1 MMNAL
6 KANPIYQFFTSLRL
20 TVTLLSISLVII
32 FFGTLAQE
40 PMGLNIAVERYF
52 KSFFID
58 SHAAEAGWFM
68 LLKLFQMEGTPLTPE
83 KIITPG
89 WPVFP
94 GGYLVGSLLLVNLL
108 TAHYARFELSA
119 KKAGIFLT
127 HIGIITLL
135 IGQVFTDLLQEESFV
150 HMERGD
156 RRNYTVSFDD
166 NELALMLPTGA
177 SNRVVS
183 IPETMLKDKINI
195 QHPDLAGLTVETE
208 KYWRNARP
216 MTVSQLIDLDRDEQQ
231 ALRQVKVDQVFA
243 VIQTRITALEERLQ
257 QSPHPENRKALT
269 ALKGRAFQQRAEAV
283 ELRSLASLLGQVGEM
298 EMEILGLGESD
309 KQLIFNQKNL
319 RDMLVAART
328 FDDQRTVGDLFKGAM
343 KGNLPKGT
351 LEELNEQADNFVPTL
366 RAYPGGT
373 GEAMVKA
380 AGEFVIRIKK
390 RAEKFYTGTTQGKLG
405 DYFRFVQPLA
415 PAFDQNDRNQ
425 PVAVLKIS
433 HKGEALGTWMASC
446 TSEFQQSISV
456 GDQKWKLILRPKR
469 HYLGFHLT
477 LVNLKWEKYRGTE
490 IPKNFQSRV
499 IVEGDSEL
507 RPVDISMNEPL
518 RESGQTFY
526 QYQMNQDQ
534 LGATVQTVLQ
544 VVKNPNWRT
553 AYIGCLVVAL
563 GLIYQFLFHLIGF
576 ARKRKKITA

>member
-6 KANPIYQFFTSLRL
+6 KANPVYQFFTSLRL

-58 SHAAEAGWFM
+58 AHAAEAGWFM
-68 LLKLFQMEGTPLTPE
+68 LLKLIQVEGTPLTPE
-83 KIITPG
+83 KIINPG

-94 GGYLVGSLLLVNLL
+94 GGYLVGSLLLINLVV
-108 TAHYARFELSA
+108 AYYHRFEWS
-119 KKAGIFLT
+119 KKKVGIYFT
-127 HIGIITLL
+127 HVGIVTLL
-135 IGQVFTDLLQEESFV
+135 VGQLFTDLLQEESFV

-166 NELALMLPTGA
+166 NELALILPTGG

-183 IPETMLKDKINI
+183 VPEIMLKDKINI
-195 QHPDLAGLTVETE
+195 QHPDLAGLTVETK

-231 ALRQVKVDQVFA
+231 ALRQAKVDQVFA
-243 VIQTRITALEERLQ
+243 VIQSRITALEERLQ

-351 LEELNEQADNFVPTL
+351 LEELNEQADKFVPTL

-405 DYFRFVQPLA
+405 DFFRFVQP
-415 PAFDQNDRNQ
+415 
-425 PVAVLKIS
+425 
-433 HKGEALGTWMASC
+433 
-446 TSEFQQSISV
+446 
-456 GDQKWKLILRPKR
+456 
-469 HYLGFHLT
+469 
-477 LVNLKWEKYRGTE
+477 
-490 IPKNFQSRV
+490 
-499 IVEGDSEL
+499 
-507 RPVDISMNEPL
+507 
-518 RESGQTFY
+518 
-526 QYQMNQDQ
+526 
-534 LGATVQTVLQ
+534 
-544 VVKNPNWRT
+544 
-553 AYIGCLVVAL
+553 
-563 GLIYQFLFHLIGF
+563 
-576 ARKRKKITA
+576 

>member
-1 MMNAL
+1 MM
-6 KANPIYQFFTSLRL
+6 KANPVYKFFTSLRL
-20 TVTLLSISLVII
+20 TVTLLSFSLVII

-58 SHAAEAGWFM
+58 AHAAEAGWFM
-68 LLKLFQMEGTPLTPE
+68 LLKLVQVEGTPLTPE
-83 KIITPG
+83 KIINPG

-94 GGYLVGSLLLVNLL
+94 GGYLVGSLLLINLVV
-108 TAHYARFELSA
+108 AYYHRFEWSA
-119 KKAGIFLT
+119 KKAGIYMT
-127 HIGIITLL
+127 HVGIVTLL
-135 IGQVFTDLLQEESFV
+135 VGQLFTDILQEESFV

-166 NELALMLPTGA
+166 NELALMLPAGG

-183 IPETMLKDKINI
+183 IPEIMLKDKTNI

-231 ALRQVKVDQVFA
+231 ALRQAKVDQVFA

-269 ALKGRAFQQRAEAV
+269 TLKGRAFQQRAEAI
-283 ELRSLASLLGQVGEM
+283 ELRSLDSLLEQVGEM
-298 EMEILGLGESD
+298 EMEILRLGKSD
-309 KQLIFNQKNL
+309 EQLIFNQKSL
-319 RDMLVAART
+319 RELRIAART
-328 FDDQRTVGDLFKGAM
+328 HDDQRTVGDLFKGAI
-343 KGNLPKGT
+343 KGNLPQGT
-351 LEELNEQADNFVPTL
+351 LEEFNQQADNFVPTL
-366 RAYPGGT
+366 RNFPGGAGDT
-373 GEAMVKA
+373 MIEAA
-380 AGEFVIRIKK
+380 SEFVVRIKQ
-390 RAEKFYTGTTQGKLG
+390 RAGKFHTGTTEGRLG

-433 HKGEALGTWMASC
+433 HKGEALGTWLASC

-499 IVEGDSEL
+499 IVEGSSES

-518 RESGQTFY
+518 REGGQTFY
-526 QYQMNQDQ
+526 QYQMNQNQ
-534 LGATVQTVLQ
+534 LGATVQPVLQ

-553 AYIGCLVVAL
+553 AYIGCLIVAL

-576 ARKRKKITA
+576 ARKRKKAAA

>member
-1 MMNAL
+1 MIMNAL
-6 KANPIYQFFTSLRL
+6 KANPVYQFFTSLRL
-20 TVTLLSISLVII
+20 TVTLLLISLVII

-58 SHAAEAGWFM
+58 AHAAEAGWFM
-68 LLKLFQMEGTPLTPE
+68 LLKLFQVEGTPLTPE
-83 KIITPG
+83 QIINPG

-94 GGYLVGSLLLVNLL
+94 GGYLIGTLLLINLGV
-108 TAHYARFELSA
+108 AYYDRFEWSA
-119 KKAGIFLT
+119 KKAGIYLT
-127 HIGIITLL
+127 HIGIVTLL
-135 IGQVFTDLLQEESFV
+135 IGQVATDLLQEESFV

-166 NELALMLPTGA
+166 NELALMLPVGD

-183 IPETMLKDKINI
+183 IPEQMLNDKLNI
-195 QHPDLAGLTVETE
+195 QHPELAGLTIETKE
-208 KYWRNARP
+208 YWRNARP

-231 ALRQVKVDQVFA
+231 SHRQAKVDEVFA
-243 VIQTRITALEERLQ
+243 VIQLRITALEEHLQ
-257 QSPHPENRKALT
+257 KSPHPKNRKALT
-269 ALKGRAFQQRAEAV
+269 TLKGRVYQQRAETV
-283 ELRSLASLLGQVGEM
+283 ELRSLASLLGLVGEM

-328 FDDQRTVGDLFKGAM
+328 FDDQRTVGDLFKGAV
-343 KGNLPKGT
+343 KGNLPNGT
-351 LEELNEQADNFVPTL
+351 LEEFNVQADDFVPTL
-366 RAYPGGT
+366 RNYRGG
-373 GEAMVKA
+373 EMEKMIQA
-380 AGEFVIRIKK
+380 AEQFIVRIKQ
-390 RAEKFYTGTTQGKLG
+390 RALKYHTGTTKGRLG

-415 PAFDQNDRNQ
+415 TAFDDDRNQ

-433 HKGEALGTWMASC
+433 HKGEELGTWLASC

-499 IVEGDSEL
+499 IVERSSES

-518 RESGQTFY
+518 REGGLTFY

-553 AYIGCLVVAL
+553 AYIGCLIVAL

-576 ARKRKKITA
+576 ARKRKKANG

>member
-1 MMNAL
+1 MM
-6 KANPIYQFFTSLRL
+6 KANPVYKFFTSLRL
-20 TVTLLSISLVII
+20 TVTLLSFSLVII

-58 SHAAEAGWFM
+58 AHAAEAGWFM
-68 LLKLFQMEGTPLTPE
+68 LLKLIQVEGTPLTPE
-83 KIITPG
+83 KIINPG

-94 GGYLVGSLLLVNLL
+94 GGYLVGSLLLINLVV
-108 TAHYARFELSA
+108 AYYHRFEWS
-119 KKAGIFLT
+119 KKKVGIYFT
-127 HIGIITLL
+127 HVGIVTLL
-135 IGQVFTDLLQEESFV
+135 VGQLFTDLLQEESFV

-166 NELALMLPTGA
+166 NELALILPTGG

-183 IPETMLKDKINI
+183 VPEIMLKDKINI
-195 QHPDLAGLTVETE
+195 QHPDLAGLTVETK

-231 ALRQVKVDQVFA
+231 ALRQAKVDQVFA
-243 VIQTRITALEERLQ
+243 VIQSRITALEERLQ
-257 QSPHPENRKALT
+257 QSPHPENRRALT

-298 EMEILGLGESD
+298 EMEILGLGKSD

-380 AGEFVIRIKK
+380 AGEFVVRIKQ
-390 RAEKFYTGTTQGKLG
+390 RAGKFHTGTTQGRLG
-405 DYFRFVQPLA
+405 DFFRFVQPLA

-433 HKGEALGTWMASC
+433 HKGEALGTWLVSC

-499 IVEGDSEL
+499 IVEGAGES

-518 RESGQTFY
+518 REGGQTFY
-526 QYQMNQDQ
+526 QYQMNQNQ

-553 AYIGCLVVAL
+553 AYIGCLIVAL

-576 ARKRKKITA
+576 ARKRKKAAA

>member
-6 KANPIYQFFTSLRL
+6 KTNPVYQFFTSLRL

-58 SHAAEAGWFM
+58 AHAAEAGWFM
-68 LLKLFQMEGTPLTPE
+68 LLKLVQVEGTPLTPE
-83 KIITPG
+83 KIINPG

-94 GGYLVGSLLLVNLL
+94 GGYLVGSLLLINLVV
-108 TAHYARFELSA
+108 AYYHRFEWSA
-119 KKAGIFLT
+119 KKAGIYMT
-127 HIGIITLL
+127 HVGIVTLL
-135 IGQVFTDLLQEESFV
+135 VGQLFTDILQEESFV

-166 NELALMLPTGA
+166 NELALMLPAGG

-183 IPETMLKDKINI
+183 IPEIMLKDKTNI

-231 ALRQVKVDQVFA
+231 ALRQAKVDQVFA

-269 ALKGRAFQQRAEAV
+269 TLKGRAFQQRAEAV
-283 ELRSLASLLGQVGEM
+283 ELRSLASLLGRVGEM

-319 RDMLVAART
+319 REMLVAART
-328 FDDQRTVGDLFKGAM
+328 FDDQRTVGELFKSAV
-343 KGNLPKGT
+343 KGNLPQGT
-351 LEELNEQADNFVPTL
+351 LDEFNAQADHFVPTL
-366 RAYPGGT
+366 RNYRE
-373 GEAMVKA
+373 GEMGAMIQA
-380 AGEFVIRIKK
+380 AEKFIIRIKQ
-390 RAEKFYTGTTQGKLG
+390 RAQKFHTGTTEGRLG

-433 HKGEALGTWMASC
+433 HKGEALGTWLASC

-499 IVEGDSEL
+499 IVEGSSES

-518 RESGQTFY
+518 REGGQTFY
-526 QYQMNQDQ
+526 QYQMNQNQ

-553 AYIGCLVVAL
+553 AYIGCLIVAL

-576 ARKRKKITA
+576 ARKRKKAAA

>member
-83 KIITPG
+83 KIINPG

-499 IVEGDSEL
+499 IVEGSSES

-518 RESGQTFY
+518 REGGQTFY

>member
-83 KIITPG
+83 KIINPG

-195 QHPDLAGLTVETE
+195 QHPDLAGLTIETE

>member
-83 KIITPG
+83 KIINPG

>member
-83 KIITPG
+83 KIINPG

-195 QHPDLAGLTVETE
+195 QHPDLAGLTIETE

-351 LEELNEQADNFVPTL
+351 LEELNEKADNFVPTL

-518 RESGQTFY
+518 REGGQTFY

-553 AYIGCLVVAL
+553 AYIGCFIVAV

>member
-83 KIITPG
+83 KIINPG

-518 RESGQTFY
+518 REGGQTFY

>member
-1 MMNAL
+1 MME
-6 KANPIYQFFTSLRL
+6 ANPVYKFFTSLRL
-20 TVTLLSISLVII
+20 TVTLLSFSLVII

-58 SHAAEAGWFM
+58 AHAAEAGWFM
-68 LLKLFQMEGTPLTPE
+68 LLKLIQVEGTPLTPE
-83 KIITPG
+83 KIINPG

-94 GGYLVGSLLLVNLL
+94 GGYLVGSLLLINLVV
-108 TAHYARFELSA
+108 AYYHRFEWS
-119 KKAGIFLT
+119 KKKVGIYFT
-127 HIGIITLL
+127 HVGIVTLL
-135 IGQVFTDLLQEESFV
+135 VGQLFTDLLQEESFV

-166 NELALMLPTGA
+166 NELALILPTGG

-183 IPETMLKDKINI
+183 VPEIMLKDKINI
-195 QHPDLAGLTVETE
+195 QHPDLAGLMVETK

-231 ALRQVKVDQVFA
+231 ALRQAKVDQVFA
-243 VIQTRITALEERLQ
+243 VIQSRITALEERLQ
-257 QSPHPENRKALT
+257 QSPHPENRRALT

-380 AGEFVIRIKK
+380 AGEFVVRIKQ
-390 RAEKFYTGTTQGKLG
+390 RAGKVHTGTNQGRLG
-405 DYFRFVQPLA
+405 DFFRFVQPLA

-433 HKGEALGTWMASC
+433 HKGEALGTWLVSC

-499 IVEGDSEL
+499 IVEGAGES

-518 RESGQTFY
+518 REGGQTFY
-526 QYQMNQDQ
+526 QYQMNQNQ

-553 AYIGCLVVAL
+553 AYIGCLIVAL

-576 ARKRKKITA
+576 ARKRKKAAA

>member
-83 KIITPG
+83 KIINPG

-380 AGEFVIRIKK
+380 AGEFVVRIKK

>member
-6 KANPIYQFFTSLRL
+6 KANPVYQFFTSLRL

-58 SHAAEAGWFM
+58 AHAAEAGWFM
-68 LLKLFQMEGTPLTPE
+68 LLKLVQVEGTPLTPE
-83 KIITPG
+83 KIINPG

-94 GGYLVGSLLLVNLL
+94 GGYLVGSLLLINLVV
-108 TAHYARFELSA
+108 AYYHRFEWSA
-119 KKAGIFLT
+119 KKAGIYMT
-127 HIGIITLL
+127 HVGIVTLL
-135 IGQVFTDLLQEESFV
+135 VGQLFTDILQEESFV

-166 NELALMLPTGA
+166 NELALMLPAGG

-183 IPETMLKDKINI
+183 IPEIMLKDKTNI

-231 ALRQVKVDQVFA
+231 ALRQAKVDQVFA

-269 ALKGRAFQQRAEAV
+269 TLKGRAFQQRAEAV
-283 ELRSLASLLGQVGEM
+283 ELRSLASLLGRVGEM

-390 RAEKFYTGTTQGKLG
+390 RAEKFYTGTNQGRLG

-433 HKGEALGTWMASC
+433 HKGEALGTWLASC

-499 IVEGDSEL
+499 IVEGAGES

-518 RESGQTFY
+518 REGGQTFY
-526 QYQMNQDQ
+526 QYQMNQNQ

-553 AYIGCLVVAL
+553 AYIGCLIVAL

-576 ARKRKKITA
+576 ARKRKKAAA

>member
-6 KANPIYQFFTSLRL
+6 KANPVYQLFTSLRL
-20 TVTLLSISLVII
+20 TVTLLSISLIII

-58 SHAAEAGWFM
+58 AHAAEAGWFM
-68 LLKLFQMEGTPLTPE
+68 LLKLFQVEGTPLTPE
-83 KIITPG
+83 KIINPG

-94 GGYLVGSLLLVNLL
+94 GGYLVGSLLLINLVV
-108 TAHYARFELSA
+108 AYYHRFEWS
-119 KKAGIFLT
+119 KKKVGIYFT
-127 HIGIITLL
+127 HVGIVTLL
-135 IGQVFTDLLQEESFV
+135 VGQLFTDLLQEESFV

-166 NELALMLPTGA
+166 NELALMLSTGV

-216 MTVSQLIDLDRDEQQ
+216 MTISQLIDLDRDEQQ
-231 ALRQVKVDQVFA
+231 VLRQVKVDQVFA
-243 VIQTRITALEERLQ
+243 VIQSRITALEERLQ

-269 ALKGRAFQQRAEAV
+269 ALKGRAFQQRAEAI

-309 KQLIFNQKNL
+309 DQLIFNQKPL
-319 RDMLVAART
+319 RDLLVAART
-328 FDDQRTVGDLFKGAM
+328 YDDQRKMGELFKGAM

-373 GEAMVKA
+373 GEAMVKT
-380 AGEFVIRIKK
+380 AGEFVIRIKE
-390 RAEKFYTGTTQGKLG
+390 RAEKFYAGTTQGKLG
-405 DYFRFVQPLA
+405 DHFRFVQPLA

-433 HKGEALGTWMASC
+433 HKGEALGTWLASC

-499 IVEGDSEL
+499 IVEGASES

-518 RESGQTFY
+518 REDGQTFY

-544 VVKNPNWRT
+544 VVKNPSWRT
-553 AYIGCLVVAL
+553 AYIGCLIVAL

-576 ARKRKKITA
+576 ARKRKKIAV

>member
-1 MMNAL
+1 
-6 KANPIYQFFTSLRL
+6 
-20 TVTLLSISLVII
+20 
-32 FFGTLAQE
+32 
-40 PMGLNIAVERYF
+40 
-52 KSFFID
+52 
-58 SHAAEAGWFM
+58 
-68 LLKLFQMEGTPLTPE
+68 
-83 KIITPG
+83 
-89 WPVFP
+89 
-94 GGYLVGSLLLVNLL
+94 
-108 TAHYARFELSA
+108 
-119 KKAGIFLT
+119 
-127 HIGIITLL
+127 
-135 IGQVFTDLLQEESFV
+135 
-150 HMERGD
+150 
-156 RRNYTVSFDD
+156 
-166 NELALMLPTGA
+166 
-177 SNRVVS
+177 
-183 IPETMLKDKINI
+183 
-195 QHPDLAGLTVETE
+195 
-208 KYWRNARP
+208 
-216 MTVSQLIDLDRDEQQ
+216 LIDLDRDEQQ
-231 ALRQVKVDQVFA
+231 ALRQAKVDQVFA
-243 VIQTRITALEERLQ
+243 VIQSRITALEERLQ

-298 EMEILGLGESD
+298 EMEILGLGKSD

-351 LEELNEQADNFVPTL
+351 LEELNEQADKFVPTL

-380 AGEFVIRIKK
+380 AGEFVVRIKQ
-390 RAEKFYTGTTQGKLG
+390 RAGKFHTGTTQGRLG
-405 DYFRFVQPLA
+405 DFFRFVQPLA

-433 HKGEALGTWMASC
+433 HKGEALGTWLASC

-499 IVEGDSEL
+499 IVEGSSES

-518 RESGQTFY
+518 REGGQTFY
-526 QYQMNQDQ
+526 QYQMNQNQ

-553 AYIGCLVVAL
+553 AYIGCLIVAL

-576 ARKRKKITA
+576 ARKRKKAAA

>member
-83 KIITPG
+83 KIINPG

-195 QHPDLAGLTVETE
+195 QHSDLAGLTVETE

>member
-6 KANPIYQFFTSLRL
+6 KANPVYQLFTSLRL
-20 TVTLLSISLVII
+20 TVTLLSISLIII

-58 SHAAEAGWFM
+58 AHAAEAGWFM
-68 LLKLFQMEGTPLTPE
+68 LLKLFQVEGTPLTPE
-83 KIITPG
+83 KIINPG

-94 GGYLVGSLLLVNLL
+94 GGYLVGSLLLTNLGV
-108 TAHYARFELSA
+108 AYYHRFEWS
-119 KKAGIFLT
+119 KKKVGIYFT
-127 HIGIITLL
+127 HVGIVTLL
-135 IGQVFTDLLQEESFV
+135 IGQLFTDLLQEESFV

-166 NELALMLPTGA
+166 NELALMVSAGA

-183 IPETMLKDKINI
+183 VPEIMLKDQINI
-195 QHPDLAGLTVETE
+195 QHSDLAGLTVETI
-208 KYWRNARP
+208 KYWRNALP

-231 ALRQVKVDQVFA
+231 AQRQAKGDQVFA
-243 VIQTRITALEERLQ
+243 VIQSRITALEERLQ
-257 QSPHPENRKALT
+257 KSPHPENRKALT
-269 ALKGRAFQQRAEAV
+269 ALKGRAFQQRTEAI

-309 KQLIFNQKNL
+309 DQLIFNQKPL
-319 RDMLVAART
+319 RDLLVAART
-328 FDDQRTVGDLFKGAM
+328 YDDQRKMGELFKGAM

-373 GEAMVKA
+373 GEAMVKT
-380 AGEFVIRIKK
+380 AGEFVIRIKE
-390 RAEKFYTGTTQGKLG
+390 RAEKFYGGTTQGKLG
-405 DYFRFVQPLA
+405 DHFRFVQPLA

-433 HKGEALGTWMASC
+433 HKGEALGTWLVSC
-446 TSEFQQSISV
+446 TSQFQQSISV

-490 IPKNFQSRV
+490 IPKNFQSRI
-499 IVEGDSEL
+499 IVEGASES

-518 RESGQTFY
+518 REDGQTFY

-544 VVKNPNWRT
+544 VVKNPSWRT
-553 AYIGCLVVAL
+553 AYIGCLIVAL

-576 ARKRKKITA
+576 ARKRKKIAV

>member
-6 KANPIYQFFTSLRL
+6 KANPVYQFFTSLRL

-58 SHAAEAGWFM
+58 AHAAEAGWFM
-68 LLKLFQMEGTPLTPE
+68 LLKLVQVEGTPLTPE
-83 KIITPG
+83 KIINPG

-94 GGYLVGSLLLVNLL
+94 GGYLVGSLLLINLVV
-108 TAHYARFELSA
+108 AYYHRFEWSA
-119 KKAGIFLT
+119 KKAGIYMT
-127 HIGIITLL
+127 HVGIVTLL
-135 IGQVFTDLLQEESFV
+135 VGQLFTDILQEESFV

-166 NELALMLPTGA
+166 NELALMLPAGG

-183 IPETMLKDKINI
+183 IPEIMLKDKTNI

-231 ALRQVKVDQVFA
+231 ALRQAKVDQVFA

-269 ALKGRAFQQRAEAV
+269 TLKGRAFQQRAEAV
-283 ELRSLASLLGQVGEM
+283 ELRSLASLLGRVGEM

-390 RAEKFYTGTTQGKLG
+390 RAEKFYTGTNQGRLG

-433 HKGEALGTWMASC
+433 HKGEALGTWLASC

-499 IVEGDSEL
+499 IVEGAGES

-518 RESGQTFY
+518 REGGQTFY
-526 QYQMNQDQ
+526 QYQMNQNQ

-553 AYIGCLVVAL
+553 AYIGCLILAL

-576 ARKRKKITA
+576 ARKRKKAAA

>member
-83 KIITPG
+83 KIINPG

-433 HKGEALGTWMASC
+433 HKGEALGTWLASC

-499 IVEGDSEL
+499 IVEGSSES

-518 RESGQTFY
+518 REGGQTFY